1 LISYVERSAVLAS
14 YQYLATEMAA
24 NVPVSLPT
32 SVPDKGFMVGRGRM
46 CTASGMV
53 KMETISDTLVEIMPV
68 SVISS

>member
-1 LISYVERSAVLAS
+1 MV
-14 YQYLATEMAA
+14 A
-24 NVPVSLPT
+24 NVPVALPT

-53 KMETISDTLVEIMPV
+53 KMETISDTLIEIMPV